1 MREWVSTVFVLLWSE
16 LVVTVLLAFLC
27 GHASRQ
33 AGTAYASKLLW
44 LWVEPV
50 SSLREKPVWNQEK
63 FTIVFG
69 AGQIDGRAGTQALE
83 GE

>member
-1 MREWVSTVFVLLWSE
+1 MSALGGPRFSTSWHDVAK
-16 LVVTVLLAFLC
+16 VTAM
-27 GHASRQ
+27 
-33 AGTAYASKLLW
+33 AYPSKLLW

-50 SSLREKPVWNQEK
+50 SSLREKPVWNQEQ

>member
-1 MREWVSTVFVLLWSE
+1 VAK
-16 LVVTVLLAFLC
+16 VTAI
-27 GHASRQ
+27 
-33 AGTAYASKLLW
+33 AYASKLLW

-50 SSLREKPVWNQEK
+50 SSLREKPVWNQEQ